1 MGRTATSAGGG
12 DFEQCPPG
20 THMARCVRLIDL
32 GTQKNEW
39 PPNSGKFK
47 MKNQIFIGF
56 ETPDEMLETD
66 KGMQPFIVG
75 RFLTNSLAET
85 SNMRPLLEGWRG
97 KAFTDAELD
106 GFDLGVLLGLPC
118 LITVVHK
125 ANGKAGISN
134 ISKLMKGQVCPE
146 PTNKPVGY
154 WIEEHDQKV
163 FDTLPEGI
171 QKIIMRSPEYAA
183 LTGGAPMGDAFE
195 SPASGGSRTNDSFDD
210 DPLPF

>member
-12 DFEQCPPG
+12 DFEQCPAG

-39 PPNSGKFK
+39 PPGSGKIK
-47 MKNQIFIGF
+47 LKSQIFIGF

-66 KGMQPFIVG
+66 KGMQPFVVG

-97 KAFTDAELD
+97 RAFTDAELE

-118 LITVVHK
+118 LITVIHDAK
-125 ANGKAGISN
+125 GKARISS
-134 ISKLMKGQVCPE
+134 ISKLMKGQECP
-146 PTNKPVGY
+146 KPHNALTSY

-171 QKIIMRSPEYAA
+171 RKIIMRSPEYAQLA
-183 LTGGAPMGDAFE
+183 GGVAVEDA
-195 SPASGGSRTNDSFDD
+195 GTNTKAAGIDD
-210 DPLPF
+210 DDIPFR